1 MERIVKPPAVA
12 GAFYPAGREALAA
25 EVVRLLKAARTEIHD
40 PKAVVAPHAG
50 FGYSG
55 AVAATAYR
63 ALAAGRGRV
72 RRVVLMGPAHRV
84 PVRGAVLPQAH
95 AFATPIGE
103 LAVDRAA
110 MAPLLAM
117 PDVTVDDVPF
127 QREHSLEV
135 HLPFIQAALGP
146 VGLVPML
153 VGAMPPERVEAVL
166 DAVWGGPETAVV
178 VSSDLS
184 HFHDY
189 ETASGFDR
197 ACSKAIELLKLED
210 IADHQACGRV
220 GIKGL
225 IRMARKLDMRATTID
240 LRNSGDT
247 GGDRDRVVGYG
258 SYAFEHAATARLPEA
273 RRRFLLDLAAR
284 SIRRGIH
291 KGEPA
296 AVEFAPDAPPTLAAH
311 RATFVTLEQEGRL
324 RGCIGSVIAHAPL
337 ARDVAVNAF
346 KSAFADPRFPKLTEP
361 ELARCRMSVS
371 ILSTPRPIAFRD
383 EAELV
388 AALQPDRDGVILQ
401 DQGKRGLF
409 LPHVW
414 SGLPE
419 PAQFVRQL
427 KAKAGLP
434 RDHWSPGLRAWRFGV
449 EKFDGDLVPAGG

>member
-1 MERIVKPPAVA
+1 MERVVKPPAVA
-12 GAFYPAGREALAA
+12 GMFYPAERNALAA
-25 EVVRLLKAARTEIHD
+25 EVVRLLNAARTDISD

-50 FGYSG
+50 LVYSG

-63 ALAAGRGRV
+63 SLAGGRGRI

-84 PVRGAVLPQAH
+84 AVRGVVLPRAD

-103 LAVDRAA
+103 LEVDRPA

-117 PDVTVDDVPF
+117 PDVSVDDAPF

-135 HLPFIQAALGP
+135 HLPFIQAALGQ
-146 VGLVPML
+146 VTLVPML
-153 VGAMPPERVEAVL
+153 VGAMAPERVEAVL
-166 DAVWGGPETAVV
+166 EAVWGGPETAVI

-184 HFHDY
+184 HYHDY
-189 ETASGFDR
+189 DTATGFDR
-197 ACSKAIELLKLED
+197 ACSRAIELLKLED

-247 GGDRDRVVGYG
+247 AGAKDQVVGYG
-258 SYAFEHAATARLPEA
+258 SYAFEYAATARLPEA
-273 RRRFLLDLAAR
+273 QHRFLIDIAQR
-284 SIRRGIH
+284 SIRRGIR
-291 KGEPA
+291 KGEPIEVRIGREAPA
-296 AVEFAPDAPPTLAAH
+296 ALAAH
-311 RATFVTLEQEGRL
+311 RATFVTLEQDGQL
-324 RGCIGSVIAHAPL
+324 RGCIGSVIAHQPL
-337 ARDVAVNAF
+337 ASDVAVNAF
-346 KSAFADPRFPKLTEP
+346 KAAFSDPRFPKLTEA
-361 ELARCRMSVS
+361 ELTRCTLSIS

-383 EAELV
+383 EAGLV

-414 SGLPE
+414 SSLPE
-419 PAQFVRQL
+419 PAQFVRHL

-449 EKFDGDLVPAGG
+449 EKFDGDLVPAA